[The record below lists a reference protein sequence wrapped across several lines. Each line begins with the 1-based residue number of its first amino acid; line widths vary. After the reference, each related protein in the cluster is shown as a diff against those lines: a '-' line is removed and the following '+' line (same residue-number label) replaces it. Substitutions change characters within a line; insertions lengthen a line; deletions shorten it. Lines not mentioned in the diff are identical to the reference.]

1 MSQNSDASWRPVA
14 LARRWLVS
22 RRPLRRS
29 PVLQRKIRSPPTPLL
44 NAEVGISGA
53 TISEVA
59 AVVTSAF
66 QQWQI
71 IGAAIEAV
79 RLGTRAAIGAAET
92 AEDAH
97 GAFATMEWPASKQV
111 ASVNERPRRREQDWR
126 SNPSDSIFS

>member
-1 MSQNSDASWRPVA
+1 MACQQKTTEALACVAAEDPVA
-14 LARRWLVS
+14 FDY
-22 RRPLRRS
+22 
-29 PVLQRKIRSPPTPLL
+29 PLL

-71 IGAAIEAV
+71 IGTAIEAV

-97 GAFATMEWPASKQV
+97 GAFATMEWP
-111 ASVNERPRRREQDWR
+111 
-126 SNPSDSIFS
+126 SI

>member
-1 MSQNSDASWRPVA
+1 M
-14 LARRWLVS
+14 
-22 RRPLRRS
+22 
-29 PVLQRKIRSPPTPLL
+29 LQRKIRSPPTPLL

-59 AVVTSAF
+59 AVVTPVF

-79 RLGTRAAIGAAET
+79 RLGTKRRLARPRQLRMHMARLPRWSGR
-92 AEDAH
+92 
-97 GAFATMEWPASKQV
+97 ASKQV
-111 ASVNERPRRREQDWR
+111 ASVNERRRRREQDWR